1 MQFKSHVN
9 HPCDLYMTVCD
20 SLIETLVKL
29 VTSEPT
35 ADANVVTLI
44 KCKNI
49 KTCECYVKKGQQL
62 LWLPNLQWNMHL
74 C

>member
-1 MQFKSHVN
+1 
-9 HPCDLYMTVCD
+9 MTVCD

-44 KCKNI
+44 KCKIYRHVSAMSKRGNNYCGYPI
-49 KTCECYVKKGQQL
+49 YSEICTCVKVLDVRIETLK
-62 LWLPNLQWNMHL
+62 
-74 C
+74 